1 MCNCVAEASY
11 TLLLYDEL
19 LEWTERP
26 LREFLTYPMQS
37 EWQRKECLHLTIIH
51 NFDRGKV
58 SPSLILRCTP
68 PTIKA
73 FMWLIMLNVE
83 GSGRLSKNPFTL
95 TDICSE
101 SVTGNPLFS
110 ITIGW
115 WSATVTQCICV
126 QHKSCSFLLTYCHL
140 VAETYSC
147 NYSPLW

>member
-1 MCNCVAEASY
+1 MCKCVAEASY

-68 PTIKA
+68 PTINS

-83 GSGRLSKNPFTL
+83 RSGRLSKN
-95 TDICSE
+95 
-101 SVTGNPLFS
+101 LFRYLQW
-110 ITIGW
+110 I
-115 WSATVTQCICV
+115 
-126 QHKSCSFLLTYCHL
+126 KSFISNNKWLMISYCNIRVVLFFLHTAIVWPKLQLLTSLKRAGVL
-140 VAETYSC
+140 VY
-147 NYSPLW
+147 NY